1 MFLMWRRG
9 KGTSDVAVSDDAPI
23 DIEEC
28 HRIIPGVLGHQ
39 VLYNNI
45 GDGTIA
51 RLADLRPA
59 PGRGQTPA
67 LVLSQY
73 RDVGEPHIADATPM

>member
-1 MFLMWRRG
+1 MGRG
-9 KGTSDVAVSDDAPI
+9 KGTSDAAVSDDATG
-23 DIEEC
+23 DMEQC

-39 VLYNNI
+39 VLHDNI

-73 RDVGEPHIADATPM
+73 GDVGEPHIADAAPM